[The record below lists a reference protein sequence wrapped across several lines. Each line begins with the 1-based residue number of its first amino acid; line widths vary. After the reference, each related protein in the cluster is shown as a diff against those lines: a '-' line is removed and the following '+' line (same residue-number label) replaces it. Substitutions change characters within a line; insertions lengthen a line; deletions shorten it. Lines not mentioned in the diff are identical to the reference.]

1 MNRAKQAIAVLAL
14 GAVGTASWFVGSGL
28 VKNVQFA
35 RAVEQVEV
43 AREQLQHAQE
53 LAGVF
58 RTVGKAVEPSVVYI
72 QVTKRESRAERL
84 NDIRRMFPFDDDTLR
99 RFFPDRDGDGEP
111 DLPDE
116 EGDGGGNVMQGQGS
130 GVIVQADGSVGW
142 IVTNNHV
149 AGGADEILV
158 TLADG
163 RVIRD
168 AKLVGAD
175 PKTDLAVISISA
187 DRLIAAPWG
196 DSSLMQKGDFVLAFG
211 APFGMVGSMTHGI
224 VSGFNRQTGI
234 LGQFGY
240 EDFLQT
246 DCPINPG
253 NSGGPLVN
261 LKGEIIGINSA
272 ILTRNGAFQGVGF
285 AIPSNQAKAVV
296 ESLRTTGR
304 ITRGYLGVSIFDAE
318 RARDM
323 AERMGVEGDG
333 VVVSE
338 VQAGTPAVGLLEPA
352 DVILKID
359 GKPVEDVRALRSI
372 VAQTKPG
379 TESTFTVRR
388 GGKETDVK
396 ITIGEQPEDPI
407 MASRSGGLRPPR
419 EGGPGEAD
427 SAAAR
432 LGMQLVDTTPEL
444 LRRHG
449 LDGESPAAG
458 AIVTRVAPGS
468 VAASAGLRVGDLITR
483 VGDRDVGSA
492 SDAVAALGEQDLSKG
507 VGLHVASKD
516 GKRFVFVQQA
526 SPSGGRRGR

>member
-1 MNRAKQAIAVLAL
+1 MSALKRILAVAAL

-35 RAVEQVEV
+35 RAVEQVEA
-43 AREQLQHAQE
+43 AREQLARAE
-53 LAGVF
+53 DLAGVF

-72 QVTKRESRAERL
+72 QVTKRDARADRL
-84 NDIRRMFPFDDDTLR
+84 SDIRRMFPFDDDTLR

-111 DLPDE
+111 DLPDD
-116 EGDGGGNVMQGQGS
+116 GDSGGSVTQGQGS
-130 GVIVQADGSVGW
+130 GVIVQADGSTGW
-142 IVTNNHV
+142 VVTNNHV
-149 AGGADEILV
+149 AGGADEIVV

-163 RVIRD
+163 REIRK

-175 PKTDLAVISISA
+175 PKTDLAVIRIDA
-187 DRLIAAPWG
+187 DRLIPAQWG

-240 EDFLQT
+240 EDFIQT

-285 AIPSNQAKAVV
+285 AIPSNQARTVV
-296 ESLRTTGR
+296 ESLKTTGR
-304 ITRGYLGVSIFDAE
+304 ITRGYLGVSIFDAA
-318 RARDM
+318 RARDL
-323 AERMGVEGDG
+323 AERMGVKGDG

-338 VQAGTPAVGLLEPA
+338 IQSGTPAVGRLEPA

-359 GKPVEDVRALRSI
+359 GKPVADVRELRSI
-372 VAQTKPG
+372 IAQTRPG
-379 TESTFTVRR
+379 TETTFTVRR
-388 GGKETDVK
+388 GDRELEVK
-396 ITIGEQPEDPI
+396 VTIGEQPDDPVI
-407 MASRSGGLRPPR
+407 ASRFGSPRPPR
-419 EGGPGEAD
+419 EGSSDTAEL
-427 SAAAR
+427 AAAER
-432 LGMQLVDTTPEL
+432 LGLRLSDPTPEL

-449 LDGESPAAG
+449 LDGDAGASSG
-458 AIVTRVAPGS
+458 AIVTRVAPNS
-468 VAASAGLRVGDLITR
+468 TAAMAGLRVGDLITR
-483 VGDRDVGSA
+483 VGDRDVATAAQANEALASA
-492 SDAVAALGEQDLSKG
+492 DPARGI
-507 VGLHVASKD
+507 GLHVASKD
-516 GKRFVFVQQA
+516 GKRFVFLQETGA
-526 SPSGGRRGR
+526 GRRGR